1 MRISAVAQVHKDETH
16 RAKLW
21 GAQSC
26 HTPFSFFFAWILN
39 TVVLFDIFLSFVF
52 LLLRNS
58 LTFLFSN
65 IYISSDY
72 NGI

>member
-1 MRISAVAQVHKDETH
+1 MRVSAVVQVHKDETH
-16 RAKLW
+16 PAKLW
-21 GAQSC
+21 GGQSC
-26 HTPFSFFFAWILN
+26 HTPFSSFSVWILN
-39 TVVLFDIFLSFVF
+39 TVVLFDIFLSFFF

-65 IYISSDY
+65 IYISLDY